1 MRGVGCTVV
10 CKRDINCLRIF
21 GRKARSEKQFHMLQS
36 PLMHTQTHTRTIRTV
51 YAIDFKVI
59 SFCHSKNKQLRT
71 ISHPGCTT
79 ASVVQSIN
87 LSFLVSRFLN
97 WLLERCSHLAN
108 TLSNDFYLLRNSTST
123 SLCLIWV
130 AARST
135 NDSGLLTDGK
145 QTWHQ
150 SIAFAHCTHTTHT
163 HNHVRLENHMSDDWW
178 TRWVT
183 VSGVCNWW

>member
-10 CKRDINCLRIF
+10 CKREINCLRIF
-21 GRKARSEKQFHMLQS
+21 GREARAEKRFHLLQS
-36 PLMHTQTHTRTIRTV
+36 PLMHTQIHTLTHTIRTV
-51 YAIDFKVI
+51 YAIEFKVI

-79 ASVVQSIN
+79 AFVVQSIY
-87 LSFLVSRFLN
+87 LSVLVPRFLN
-97 WLLERCSHLAN
+97 WLRERCSQLTNALAN
-108 TLSNDFYLLRNSTST
+108 DSRLLRNTST

-145 QTWHQ
+145 QT
-150 SIAFAHCTHTTHT
+150 
-163 HNHVRLENHMSDDWW
+163 
-178 TRWVT
+178 
-183 VSGVCNWW
+183 